1 MKRIRV
7 IWQYILFYFII
18 SAVPILAILFY
29 FYPMAR
35 LVVINK
41 AKESNVNVTRNITNT
56 MNAQISSIY
65 SIAREIKTDSKL
77 TPYAL
82 TRDRYA
88 EIEAVEELKK
98 IVASSAVVYDVLY
111 YMEENNTL
119 YTKNTLIRVDT
130 YDSRYTVYKYQN
142 REMGQFLKEMSA
154 LTDFEVLPAEPV
166 AVSNAGIRDMITFV
180 FPITGKTE
188 GSSRTVALILV
199 EESDLTRL
207 VDIYSGKYE
216 DNVLIFDYDNNLV
229 TCSNKSTEF
238 SEAEMEELLRWDGEE
253 DSRTIETS
261 DGNFI
266 LSKVKS
272 KTNGWSYISYINRM
286 ELTGELDALRD
297 QTILIV
303 AVVLFLEF
311 LLIGFFAQ
319 MNYRPVKRLL
329 MVLQKVVSGESK
341 IPGVSGN
348 EFQKMEYLFG
358 NLYQLKDELNDKI
371 KQAYPAIRN
380 DLLKRLINGQ
390 LISCDV
396 QAVNRMGEEVGV
408 CFSYGTYC
416 VAVASFEEGSRPV
429 DLRTVNEFLNR
440 PAEGIRLKIYAVS
453 DMRKNLAV
461 LLTNQE
467 KEDEMIAYLS
477 KTRETLMENFGIQAW
492 IGISNSASDIRDY
505 SFLYVQALSAIE
517 FLQLQKETG
526 IIRVND
532 LKLGSYALK
541 DYPVD
546 LIGQLEMAV
555 AREEEGQIRRLTG
568 ELAKFFSDLS
578 LPVYYIR
585 ILYRNVI
592 SCLVKGLLTCK
603 DEADETEQVEWNRYL
618 FDISYSPEAL
628 VDNIQNCCSSLCIR
642 IGRIEEKKDDPF
654 QEILDYI
661 GKNCLTYDFSIHSA
675 AETFGIKVSNFSQ
688 YFKKKSGI
696 TFKQYVDCIKV
707 EKAKALLSDT
717 EESLEQISEMLC
729 YSNASSFIRAF
740 KRICDMT
747 PGEYR
752 EKVKREK
759 ET

>member
-111 YMEENNTL
+111 YMEENDTL
-119 YTKNTLIRVDT
+119 YTKNTLIRVAT

-142 REMGQFLKEMSA
+142 REMGQFLKEMAA
-154 LTDFEVLPAEPV
+154 LTDFAVLPAEPV

-180 FPITGKTE
+180 FPMTGKTE

-229 TCSNKSTEF
+229 TSSNKSTEF
-238 SEAEMEELLRWDGEE
+238 SEAEMEELLLWDGEE
-253 DSRTIETS
+253 DARTIETS

-303 AVVLFLEF
+303 AIVLFLEF

-329 MVLQKVVSGESK
+329 MVLQK
-341 IPGVSGN
+341 
-348 EFQKMEYLFG
+348 
-358 NLYQLKDELNDKI
+358 D
-371 KQAYPAIRN
+371 
-380 DLLKRLINGQ
+380 
-390 LISCDV
+390 
-396 QAVNRMGEEVGV
+396 
-408 CFSYGTYC
+408 
-416 VAVASFEEGSRPV
+416 
-429 DLRTVNEFLNR
+429 
-440 PAEGIRLKIYAVS
+440 
-453 DMRKNLAV
+453 
-461 LLTNQE
+461 
-467 KEDEMIAYLS
+467 
-477 KTRETLMENFGIQAW
+477 
-492 IGISNSASDIRDY
+492 SN
-505 SFLYVQALSAIE
+505 
-517 FLQLQKETG
+517 
-526 IIRVND
+526 
-532 LKLGSYALK
+532 
-541 DYPVD
+541 
-546 LIGQLEMAV
+546 
-555 AREEEGQIRRLTG
+555 
-568 ELAKFFSDLS
+568 
-578 LPVYYIR
+578 
-585 ILYRNVI
+585 
-592 SCLVKGLLTCK
+592 
-603 DEADETEQVEWNRYL
+603 
-618 FDISYSPEAL
+618 
-628 VDNIQNCCSSLCIR
+628 
-642 IGRIEEKKDDPF
+642 
-654 QEILDYI
+654 
-661 GKNCLTYDFSIHSA
+661 
-675 AETFGIKVSNFSQ
+675 
-688 YFKKKSGI
+688 
-696 TFKQYVDCIKV
+696 
-707 EKAKALLSDT
+707 
-717 EESLEQISEMLC
+717 
-729 YSNASSFIRAF
+729 
-740 KRICDMT
+740 
-747 PGEYR
+747 
-752 EKVKREK
+752 
-759 ET
+759 